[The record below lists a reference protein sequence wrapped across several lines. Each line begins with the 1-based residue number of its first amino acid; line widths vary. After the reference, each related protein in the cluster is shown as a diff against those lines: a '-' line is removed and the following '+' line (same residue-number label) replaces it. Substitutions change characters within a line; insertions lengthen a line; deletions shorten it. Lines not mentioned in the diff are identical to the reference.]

1 MEIFP
6 TDAPYLFKPG
16 KGAQWASTSAE
27 LLASLAALFLFGWLD
42 PSSSRK
48 VIPISLTAGTDNQIN
63 ESLSKK
69 RATTKWPLMLINM
82 QLSRLLS
89 AARLH
94 LNLVWRPRDEN
105 SEADALTN
113 GDYDGFDTNDRV
125 EVAYKDLPLELVH
138 ELWKTK
144 QNFEAAKVS
153 GADCKGGGR
162 HSNSKKFDKSPW

>member
-1 MEIFP
+1 
-6 TDAPYLFKPG
+6 
-16 KGAQWASTSAE
+16 
-27 LLASLAALFLFGWLD
+27 
-42 PSSSRK
+42 
-48 VIPISLTAGTDNQIN
+48 
-63 ESLSKK
+63 
-69 RATTKWPLMLINM
+69 M

-113 GDYDGFDTNDRV
+113 GVYDGLDSKDRV
-125 EVAYKDLPLELVH
+125 EVTYKDLPLELVH

-153 GADCKGGGR
+153 GADSKGGGR